1 MIRVLFLSASV
12 GVGHLSAANAVS
24 DALRRIEP
32 GAKTRVVDSY
42 KYAALVVSRVVSDG
56 YLRMVK
62 TIPQMY
68 RYIYDRAERATEV
81 GRFRLWA
88 HQFTADNLRALILRE
103 RPDAVVCTHAF
114 PCGAM
119 AEYKRRFG
127 DAPPV
132 VAIVTDFAVHG
143 FWIHRN
149 IDRYVVATDAMRDA
163 LLARHIRADSI
174 SVSGIPV
181 RPEFVPTSEPRDALR
196 ERLDLPRDR
205 YVALLMGG
213 GLGIAPLE
221 RMLSALD
228 GVRVPLAAVVVAG
241 RNARIERRLTRAA
254 ESVAYPVRALRFVE
268 NIYDYMHAAD
278 VFVTKPGGLSTS
290 EALVAR
296 VPLVLSKP
304 LPGQEERNA
313 RVLAGAGAAVRTS
326 RLEDLPEIIEHVL
339 ENRAQRE
346 EMIRAAGRLGRPN
359 AAADAASLIARLVQ
373 IRKDVV
379 A

>member
-1 MIRVLFLSASV
+1 
-12 GVGHLSAANAVS
+12 
-24 DALRRIEP
+24 
-32 GAKTRVVDSY
+32 VDSY

-81 GRFRLWA
+81 GRFRAWA
-88 HQFTADNLRALILRE
+88 HQFTADNLRPLMLRE

-119 AEYKRRFG
+119 AEYKRRFS

-132 VAIVTDFAVHG
+132 AAIVTDFAVHG

-149 IDRYVVATDAMRDA
+149 IDRYVVATDAMRDS
-163 LLARHIRADSI
+163 LLSRHVRAEAI
-174 SVSGIPV
+174 AVTGIPV
-181 RPEFVPTSEPRDALR
+181 RAEFVRSQEPRDALR

-221 RMLSALD
+221 RMLCALD
-228 GVRVPLAAVVVAG
+228 SVRAPLAAVVIAG
-241 RNARIERRLTRAA
+241 KNARIGRRLTDAA
-254 ESVAYPVRALRFVE
+254 ESVRLPVRVLRFVD
-268 NIYDYMHAAD
+268 NVYDYMHAAD
-278 VFVTKPGGLSTS
+278 VLVTKPGGLSTS
-290 EALVAR
+290 EALVAQ
-296 VPLVLSKP
+296 VPLVLCRP

-313 RVLAGAGAAVRTS
+313 RVLVEAGAAARTS
-326 RLEDLPEIIEHVL
+326 EPSELPAMLEAILGDKDRQEKMIAAARRL
-339 ENRAQRE
+339 A
-346 EMIRAAGRLGRPN
+346 RPN
-359 AAADAASLIARLVQ
+359 AASEAASMIARMVQ
-373 IRKDVV
+373 RDKEVV

>member
-1 MIRVLFLSASV
+1 
-12 GVGHLSAANAVS
+12 
-24 DALRRIEP
+24 LRRLDP
-32 GAKTRVVDSY
+32 SARTRVVDSY

-56 YLRMVK
+56 YLQMVK

-149 IDRYVVATDAMRDA
+149 IDGYVVATEAMRDA
-163 LLARHIRADSI
+163 LLARHVRPERI
-174 SVSGIPV
+174 SVTGIPV
-181 RPEFVPTSEPRDALR
+181 RPEFAPTSEPRDALR

-205 YVALLMGG
+205 FVALLMGG

-221 RMLSALD
+221 RMLRTLD
-228 GVRVPLAAVVVAG
+228 AVSVPLAAVVVAG
-241 RNARIERRLTRAA
+241 RNARIEQRLTRAA
-254 ESVAYPVRALRFVE
+254 EAVNYPVRTLRFVE

-278 VFVTKPGGLSTS
+278 VLVTKPGGLSTS

-326 RLEDLPEIIEHVL
+326 RVDDLPTAIERL
-339 ENRAQRE
+339 LKDRAQRE
-346 EMIRAAGRLGRPN
+346 EMIEAARRLGRPN
-359 AAADAASLIARLVQ
+359 AADDAASLIARLVH

>member
-1 MIRVLFLSASV
+1 
-12 GVGHLSAANAVS
+12 
-24 DALRRIEP
+24 
-32 GAKTRVVDSY
+32 
-42 KYAALVVSRVVSDG
+42 
-56 YLRMVK
+56 MVK

-68 RYIYDRAERATEV
+68 GYIYDRAERATKV

-88 HQFTADNLRALILRE
+88 HRFTADNLRSLILRE

-149 IDRYVVATDAMRDA
+149 IDGYVVATEAMRNA
-163 LLARHIRADSI
+163 LLARRIRSEAI
-174 SVSGIPV
+174 SVTGIPV
-181 RPEFVPTSEPRDALR
+181 RPEFIPPAEPRDVLR

-205 YVALLMGG
+205 YIALLMGG

-221 RMLSALD
+221 RMLEALD
-228 GVRVPLAAVVVAG
+228 TVRVPLAAVVVAG
-241 RNARIERRLTRAA
+241 RNARIERRLARAA
-254 ESVAYPVRALRFVE
+254 ESVGYPVRALRFVE

-278 VFVTKPGGLSTS
+278 VLVTKPGGLSTS
-290 EALVAR
+290 EALVAQ
-296 VPLVLSKP
+296 VPLVLCKP

-313 RVLAGAGAAVRTS
+313 RVLVEAAAAVRS
-326 RLEDLPEIIEHVL
+326 YGLDDLAETMETVL
-339 ENRAQRE
+339 RDDVKRE
-346 EMIRAAGRLGRPN
+346 KMIAAARRLGRPN
-359 AAADAASLIARLVQ
+359 AADDAASLIARLVQ